1 MNLERLKQAAH
12 AAGGGWLPAAGA
24 QAAMADSGMPLE
36 RLMLELLPLASA
48 FSIAPLSGFRVGA
61 VAQAASGALYFGAN
75 LEFAGGPLN
84 WTVHAE
90 QSAVVNALI
99 HERSAPVRLAVSAA
113 PCGYCRQFLFEL
125 AGGAQ
130 LEILLAGRPPAALA
144 TLLPGAFGPAE
155 LGVPGGMPASALH
168 SLECLL
174 PQESA
179 AAAAAWEAARAAY
192 APYTG
197 ALAGA
202 ALRTRSGRV
211 FAGPY
216 LENAAF
222 NPSLSPMQTA
232 IVAALL
238 GGESGTGV
246 TEAALVRVEPSRV
259 DHAGAARLLLDRFAP
274 GVPLREIFIPALHN
288 AVKTRV

>member
-1 MNLERLKQAAH
+1 MNLERLRLAAL
-12 AAGGGWLPAAGA
+12 ASGGGWLPAAEA
-24 QAAMADSGMPLE
+24 QTAMSDANLPVE
-36 RLMLELLPLASA
+36 RLMIELLPLANA
-48 FSIAPLSGFRVGA
+48 FSIAPISGFHVGA
-61 VAQAASGALYFGAN
+61 VAQGVSGALYFGAN
-75 LEFAGGPLN
+75 LEFAGGPLD

-125 AGGAQ
+125 AGGSR
-130 LEILLAGRPPAALA
+130 LEILLAGRPPELLA
-144 TLLPGAFGPAE
+144 RLLPAAFGPAD
-155 LGVPGGMPASALH
+155 LGVPGGMPAPAPH
-168 SLECLL
+168 SLECL
-174 PQESA
+174 PPREDA

-202 ALRTRSGRV
+202 ALRTRSGMV

-232 IVAALL
+232 IVAAVL
-238 GGESGTGV
+238 GGESGAAV
-246 TEAALVRVEPSRV
+246 TEAALVRVEPSKV
-259 DHAGAARLLLDRFAP
+259 DHATTARLLLERFAP
-274 GVPLREIFIPALHN
+274 GVPLREIAARLAGGN
-288 AVKTRV
+288 

>member
-1 MNLERLKQAAH
+1 
-12 AAGGGWLPAAGA
+12 
-24 QAAMADSGMPLE
+24 MADGGMPAE
-36 RLMLELLPLASA
+36 RLMLDLMPLASA
-48 FSIAPLSGFRVGA
+48 FSMAPISGFHVGA
-61 VAQAASGALYFGAN
+61 VAQGTSGALYFGAN
-75 LEFAGGPLN
+75 LEFAAGPLN

-130 LEILLAGRPPAALA
+130 LEIVLDGRPPEPLGK
-144 TLLPGAFGPAE
+144 LLPGAFGPAD
-155 LGVPGGMPASALH
+155 LGVPGGMPAPAPH
-168 SLECLL
+168 SLESLP

-179 AAAAAWEAARAAY
+179 VATAAWEAARAAY

-202 ALRTRSGRV
+202 ALRMRSGRV

-232 IVAALL
+232 IVAAVL
-238 GGESGTGV
+238 GGESGAGV
-246 TEAALVRVEPSRV
+246 MEAVLVRVEPSKV
-259 DHAGAARLLLDRFAP
+259 NHAGTARLLLERFAP
-274 GVPLREIFIPALHN
+274 GVPLREIAARL
-288 AVKTRV
+288 ARGD